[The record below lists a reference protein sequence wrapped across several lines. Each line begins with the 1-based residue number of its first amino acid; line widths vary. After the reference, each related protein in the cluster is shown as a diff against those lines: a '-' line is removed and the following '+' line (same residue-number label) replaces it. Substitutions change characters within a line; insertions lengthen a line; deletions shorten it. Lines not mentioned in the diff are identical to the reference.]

1 MNPYQTPMYQTP
13 YYQQPRQYVQ
23 NNTITWVQGIE
34 GAKAFQLSP
43 NSTTLLMDSENEGT
57 FYIKISD
64 NVGMCNLRT
73 FKYKEVTNQASV
85 SSLDLSQYVRKD
97 ELSDLLK
104 SILGGSNEQSIS
116 TVTTTES
123 IKTDL

>member
-1 MNPYQTPMYQTP
+1 MNPYQTPYQAP

-23 NNTITWVQGIE
+23 NNGITWVQGIE

-43 NSTTLLMDSENEGT
+43 NSTILLMDSENEGT

-64 NVGMCNLRT
+64 NVGMCTLRT
-73 FKYKEVTNQASV
+73 FKYKEVTNQTTI
-85 SSLDLSQYVRKD
+85 SSTDLSQYVRKD

-104 SILGGSNEQSIS
+104 SILGGTHEQPVS
-116 TVTTTES
+116 TVTATE
-123 IKTDL
+123 